1 MHPKKVQSCYR
12 YRLAKMSFRRN
23 ILIELN
29 EEVQMAEQQID
40 PLKAKLI
47 EDGKRGFEISSYEKQ
62 LIDLK
67 STHIKLSKQIQ
78 KIHQNGLESEALKSF
93 LLR

>member
-1 MHPKKVQSCYR
+1 
-12 YRLAKMSFRRN
+12 MSFRRN
-23 ILIELN
+23 ILTELN
-29 EEVQMAEQQID
+29 EEAQMVEQQID

-78 KIHQNGLESEALKSF
+78 KIHQNGF
-93 LLR
+93 CLLYTSPSPRDATLSRMPSSA

>member
-1 MHPKKVQSCYR
+1 
-12 YRLAKMSFRRN
+12 MSFRRN
-23 ILIELN
+23 ILTELN
-29 EEVQMAEQQID
+29 EEAQMVEQQMD

-67 STHIKLSKQIQ
+67 STHIKLSEQIQ
-78 KIHQNGLESEALKSF
+78 KIHQNGRSIALENF

>member
-1 MHPKKVQSCYR
+1 
-12 YRLAKMSFRRN
+12 MSFRRY
-23 ILIELN
+23 ILTELN
-29 EEVQMAEQQID
+29 KEVQTVEQQMD

-47 EDGKRGFEISSYEKQ
+47 EDGKREFEISSYKKQ

-67 STHIKLSKQIQ
+67 SKHIKLSEQIQ
-78 KIHQNGLESEALKSF
+78 NVHQNDRSKALKDF

>member
-1 MHPKKVQSCYR
+1 
-12 YRLAKMSFRRN
+12 MSYRRN
-23 ILIELN
+23 ILTELN
-29 EEVQMAEQQID
+29 EEAQMVEQQID

-47 EDGKRGFEISSYEKQ
+47 EDGKRGFEISSYKKQ

-67 STHIKLSKQIQ
+67 SYHIKLYEQIQ
-78 KIHQNGLESEALKSF
+78 KIHQNGQSKALKNF

>member
-1 MHPKKVQSCYR
+1 
-12 YRLAKMSFRRN
+12 MSFRRD
-23 ILIELN
+23 IFTELN
-29 EEVQMAEQQID
+29 KEAQMVEQQMD

-67 STHIKLSKQIQ
+67 STHIKLSEQIQ
-78 KIHQNGLESEALKSF
+78 NIHQNDQSKALRNFLKAEIESFVAGKSF
-93 LLR
+93 QCAR

>member
-1 MHPKKVQSCYR
+1 
-12 YRLAKMSFRRN
+12 MSFRRD
-23 ILIELN
+23 IFTELN
-29 EEVQMAEQQID
+29 KEAQMVEQQMD

-67 STHIKLSKQIQ
+67 STHIKLSEQIQ
-78 KIHQNGLESEALKSF
+78 KIHQNGRSIALENF

>member
-1 MHPKKVQSCYR
+1 
-12 YRLAKMSFRRN
+12 MSYRRN
-23 ILIELN
+23 ILTELN
-29 EEVQMAEQQID
+29 EEAQMVEQQMD

-78 KIHQNGLESEALKSF
+78 KIHQNGLESEALKNF
-93 LLR
+93 LVR